1 MMKTLLVLHTSLNG
15 DASLSST
22 LASGY
27 VERWRREHPDGRVV
41 ERDLA
46 AEPVPHLTAERF
58 AAFGKEPAELSPE
71 EAAWVAE
78 SDRLIAELNSA
89 DEIVIALP
97 MYNFGIPSQFKAWI
111 DHVARAGQTFRYT
124 EAGPEGLVP
133 AGRAVVFATRGGRYA
148 GTALDTQTG
157 YVKNVLGF
165 LGIDDVRFV
174 YAEGTA
180 MGDDALAAAIDA
192 ACEQLDTVLAE
203 AA

>member
-1 MMKTLLVLHTSLNG
+1 METLLVLHTSLNG

-58 AAFGKEPAELSPE
+58 AAFGKDPAELSRE
-71 EAAWVAE
+71 EAGWVAE
-78 SDRLIAELNSA
+78 SDRLIAELKDA
-89 DEIVIALP
+89 DEIVVALP
-97 MYNFGIPSQFKAWI
+97 MYNFGIPSTLKAWI
-111 DHVARAGQTFRYT
+111 DHVARAGKTFRYT
-124 EAGPEGLVP
+124 QAGPQGLVT
-133 AGRAVVFATRGGRYA
+133 AGRAVVFATRGGRYV

-165 LGIDDVRFV
+165 FGVDDVRFV

-180 MGDDALAAAIDA
+180 MGEQALQAAIDE
-192 ACEQLDTVLAE
+192 ACEQLDTVMAE

>member
-1 MMKTLLVLHTSLNG
+1 MNSLLVLHTSLNG
-15 DASLSST
+15 DTSLSST
-22 LASGY
+22 LAGQY
-27 VERWRREHPDGRVV
+27 VDRWRREHPEGRVV

-58 AAFGKEPAELSPE
+58 AAFGKRADALSRD

-78 SDRLIAELNSA
+78 SDTLIAELKAA

-97 MYNFGIPSQFKAWI
+97 MYNFGIPSALKSWI
-111 DHVARAGQTFRYT
+111 DHVARAGKTFRYT
-124 EAGPEGLVP
+124 DKGPQGLVP
-133 AGRAVVFATRGGRYA
+133 AERAVVFATRGGRYA

-165 LGIDDVRFV
+165 FGINDVRFV
-174 YAEGTA
+174 YADGTA
-180 MGDDALAAAIDA
+180 MGEDAITRAVDA
-192 ACEQLDTVLAE
+192 AREQLDRVWAQ